1 MSVCDLRSATGSKGN
16 RRSRRLSFNSPLSL
30 LFAITGMVYG
40 FVWDLLFVKIK
51 CVFASHRT
59 QWSKPML
66 HSYHKSYYFLKS
78 QFDCVGGKWNSLVG
92 NELLVTPLC
101 TRTLNAIQYSCNGI
115 AFLTPSLINQQWYL
129 LCSRGSHKLFTLHS
143 TQITRCCKLGHNS
156 AIAQLQI
163 ARLAET
169 MLVERKLVVFFM

>member
-16 RRSRRLSFNSPLSL
+16 RRSRRLSFNNPLSL
-30 LFAITGMVYG
+30 LFAITGMFYG

-51 CVFASHRT
+51 C
-59 QWSKPML
+59 
-66 HSYHKSYYFLKS
+66 
-78 QFDCVGGKWNSLVG
+78 GKWNRLVG

-115 AFLTPSLINQQWYL
+115 AFLTPLLINQQWYL